1 MMVQYEIKIS
11 GHVQG
16 VWYRKFTEERAK
28 DLGIK
33 GWVKNTFDGNVLVMA
48 QGHEPEM
55 ETFIDF
61 LRIGPPLARVNKI
74 SKVKMIT
81 LNDFDNFTIKY

>member
-61 LRIGPPLARVNKI
+61 LRIGPPLARVKSI
-74 SKVKMIT
+74 VKSKVNQ
-81 LNDFDNFTIKY
+81 LSDFIEFTIKY